1 MKDAIGN
8 PKSIRENNQKILAQ
22 YLFEYGTTS
31 RSKLAEVFHL
41 SAPSIYKNIS
51 QLIDQNIVL
60 EIGEGGSKGGRRP
73 MLISFNYDMGYIVSI
88 DLKGECLKLALSNL
102 ALTVIGREEIPI
114 HAYTNGHELFLKA
127 IEVINQLMEQ
137 NHIEQDRLL
146 SIAIGMPGSINQQ
159 TGQVNMPPMW
169 FNLGN
174 VKYIEELIVKAYP
187 SCRII
192 IKNDINMAAIGEMRY
207 GTGKGCKNFV
217 YISVDMGVGAGII
230 LNGHLYEG
238 SRFSSGEIGYS
249 KTGINSADI
258 LENEISVRAIM
269 NQIMK
274 NRNIN
279 EDNRIE
285 QFLTGDKKTLN
296 LEGINKA
303 LHHEDK
309 DLLEIM
315 DYVTQK
321 LCLILTNICTLLDI
335 ELIIIDGKI
344 VEIDYDFKSKLR
356 DMINKNLILGV
367 KMEYSSLKGNEV
379 ILGGFGLSLDEILK
393 EIAIY

>member
-1 MKDAIGN
+1 MKNAIGN
-8 PKSIRENNQKILAQ
+8 PKSIRENNQKVLAQ

-60 EIGEGGSKGGRRP
+60 EIGEGGSEGGRRP
-73 MLISFNYDMGYIVSI
+73 MLISFNYNLGYIVSI
-88 DLKGECLKLALSNL
+88 DLKGECLKLVLSNL

-114 HAYTNGHELFLKA
+114 HEYINGHELFLKA

-174 VKYIEELIVKAYP
+174 VKYIEEMIAEAYP

-192 IKNDINMAAIGEMRY
+192 MKNDINMAAIGEMRY

-217 YISVDMGVGAGII
+217 YISVGMGVGAGII

-249 KTGINSADI
+249 KTGINTADI

-269 NQIMK
+269 NQIIE

-285 QFLTGDKKTLN
+285 QFLTEDKKTLN

-303 LHHEDK
+303 LHNADE

-335 ELIIIDGKI
+335 ELIIIGGKI
-344 VEIDYDFKSKLR
+344 VEIDYDFKSKLS
-356 DMINKNLILGV
+356 DMINKTLILGV
-367 KMEYSSLKGNEV
+367 KTEYSSLQGDEV